1 MSYRYVI
8 VEDEPMV
15 QKGTEIKM
23 QRTGLPF
30 ALAGVADNGTD
41 GLELIR
47 RTRPELAIVDMQM
60 ANGDGM
66 ELMRNIRQEGI
77 RLEIIVI
84 SAFSDFR
91 YAHAG
96 IVHDVCAYLIKP
108 FSEEELRGAV
118 LTSMERIEKGKRH
131 EMEDLRSGRKE
142 ECKILQN
149 YLAGVPNSNILP
161 EFRQLAIGPE
171 SGWYVVAELYF
182 PEGVVEMEKPG
193 FLKEMVCLEIQGMPR
208 RRFLVGYSEKRFT
221 QKELDALELLCQA
234 AESAGISL
242 PCRDLDCL
250 WVAGRQAQ
258 EARRDCRLGEGGV
271 HRYSGSPGA
280 AEAMERRIADKLAYA
295 LENGNPEEFRAYAAE
310 FALACKKQGWSVN
323 QMIRACREFYG
334 RMLAAADAEEDM
346 APTLYQFDYMEQR
359 CEADG
364 DLPMVMADF
373 MFRTLSR
380 VQSGESAPDLF
391 SGICIYLE
399 KHFNEDLS
407 LDLVS
412 DLFHL
417 SPGYVSQLFGRR
429 LKTTYTNYIT
439 KLRIENACR
448 LLEEGRSIA
457 QTAKKCGFR
466 NEKYF
471 HKVFK
476 KWTGETPQEYRTHK
490 QTQERR

>member
-1 MSYRYVI
+1 MIYRYVI
-8 VEDEPMV
+8 VEDEPIV

-30 ALAGVADNGTD
+30 ALAGVADNGID
-41 GLELIR
+41 GLDLIR
-47 RTRPELAIVDMQM
+47 RIRPELAIVDMQM

-66 ELMRNIRQEGI
+66 ELMGNIRQEGI

-108 FSEEELRGAV
+108 FSEEELRSAV

-131 EMEDLRSGRKE
+131 EIEDGTAGRRE

-161 EFRQLAIGPE
+161 EFKHLSIGPE
-171 SGWYVVAELYF
+171 PGWYVVAELYF
-182 PEGVVEMEKPG
+182 SQGEAELEKPD
-193 FLKEMVCLEIQGMPR
+193 FLKEMVCLEVQGMPR
-208 RRFLVGYSEKRFT
+208 RRFLVGYAGKRFA
-221 QKELDALELLCQA
+221 QKELEAFERLCQA
-234 AESAGISL
+234 ADSAGVSL

-258 EARRDCRLGEGGV
+258 EARRDCRVGEGDV
-271 HRYSGSPGA
+271 CRYTGSSN
-280 AEAMERRIADKLAYA
+280 ETKAMDKRTADKLTYA
-295 LENGNPEEFRAYAAE
+295 LENGNQEEFRAYAAD
-310 FALACKKQGWSVN
+310 FAHACKKQGWSVN
-323 QMIRACREFYG
+323 QMIAAYREFYG
-334 RMLAAADAEEDM
+334 KMLAVTDSQEDM
-346 APTLYQFDYMEQR
+346 SPTLYQFDYMEQR
-359 CEADG
+359 CEADEN
-364 DLPMVMADF
+364 LPMAIADF
-373 MFRTLSR
+373 MFRTLGR
-380 VQSGESAPDLF
+380 VQSGEGASDLF

-399 KHFNEDLS
+399 KHFSEDLS

-417 SPGYVSQLFGRR
+417 SPGYLSQLFGRR
-429 LKTTYTNYIT
+429 LGITYTNYIT
-439 KLRIENACR
+439 KIRIENACR

-457 QTAKKCGFR
+457 ETAKKCGFR

-471 HKVFK
+471 YKVFK
-476 KWTGETPQEYRTHK
+476 KQTGETPQEYRSHLQK
-490 QTQERR
+490 